1 MRDDRG
7 GSRKGATGGGS
18 GRAGWLNGEKFAKVF
33 LSGLGGLEGVVG

>member
-18 GRAGWLNGEKFAKVF
+18 GRAGWLDGQRFEMV
-33 LSGLGGLEGVVG
+33 SGLRVPHGIVGL